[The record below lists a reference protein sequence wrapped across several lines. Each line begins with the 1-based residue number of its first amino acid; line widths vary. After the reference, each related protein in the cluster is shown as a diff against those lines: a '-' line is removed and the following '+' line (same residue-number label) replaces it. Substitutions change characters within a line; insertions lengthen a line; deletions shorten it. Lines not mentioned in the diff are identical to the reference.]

1 MAKGFSKTGS
11 FCRTPVAADFG
22 TYWQRY
28 YTTKNGTG
36 VYTDALDSAV
46 GRLGVAVG
54 REFDRGN
61 VYFKA
66 SALHEFGGS
75 GGVTMLAANGE
86 SLREEKNL
94 VVTF

>member
-1 MAKGFSKTGS
+1 M
-11 FCRTPVAADFG
+11 
-22 TYWQRY
+22 
-28 YTTKNGTG
+28 
-36 VYTDALDSAV
+36 
-46 GRLGVAVG
+46 GVAVG

-86 SLREEKNL
+86 SLREEKNYSGTWCEL
-94 VVTF
+94 ALGGNMQLAKNNNLYFDVTRSFGGRLSEAVAGKCRSKV

>member
-1 MAKGFSKTGS
+1 MAAIVIQLKT
-11 FCRTPVAADFG
+11 AL
-22 TYWQRY
+22 
-28 YTTKNGTG
+28 G
-36 VYTDALDSAV
+36 VYTDALESAV

-86 SLREEKNL
+86 SYGKKKITAAPGVNWL
-94 VVTF
+94 